1 MSYSAP
7 RLHFF
12 PVCIKYTAIT
22 VFGYLNSISVDF
34 YDFISF
40 YFNSLLA
47 STEKRV
53 LNATR
58 SGVVLFQK
66 LVLRVSP
73 GFQTLENN
81 KTWKPGETL
90 ALVFEIVLLRYASYL
105 KLSSRCLEM
114 W

>member
-12 PVCIKYTAIT
+12 PVCMKYTAIT

-81 KTWKPGETL
+81 KTTRPEASWFQMFLAFGTLVKPSHL
-90 ALVFEIVLLRYASYL
+90 FL
-105 KLSSRCLEM
+105 K
-114 W
+114 